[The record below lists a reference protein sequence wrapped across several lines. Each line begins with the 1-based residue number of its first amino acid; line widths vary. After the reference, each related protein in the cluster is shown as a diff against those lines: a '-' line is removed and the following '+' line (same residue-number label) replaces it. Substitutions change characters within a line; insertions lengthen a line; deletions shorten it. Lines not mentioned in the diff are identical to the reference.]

1 MNALAAARA
10 PQGRALIAFVVTT
23 LAWGSTWL
31 VIKGQLGAVPPAWSV
46 TWRFALAAVG
56 MFALAAATGQKLRLK
71 GPVLRYAA
79 LTGMF
84 QFFLNFQFVY
94 QSERYVTSG
103 LVAVLFALMLVPN
116 ALLGRIFFKSPLS
129 VRFLAGSALALGG
142 IALLLLHEY
151 RSAPAGAQAV
161 LIGAGFAGLSILCA
175 SIGNVLQ
182 AAPAL
187 RAVPGFV
194 LLAWAMLFGTLG
206 NALYALVT
214 SGPPQIEWSAAYLG
228 GVAYLGLVGS
238 VLTFPLY
245 LFLLREWGPGRA
257 GYNAVAIPVVAMAMS
272 TLFEGYRWTGLAAA
286 GAVLA
291 MLGMLIALSGR
302 K

>member
-1 MNALAAARA
+1 MTAASPAR
-10 PQGRALIAFVVTT
+10 PRQGRALGAFLITT

-46 TWRFALAAVG
+46 TWRFALAALG
-56 MFALAAATGQKLRLK
+56 MFALAAASRQPLRLEK
-71 GPVLRYAA
+71 PVLRHAA

-116 ALLGRIFFKSPLS
+116 AVLAWFFYRNPLS
-129 VRFLAGSALALGG
+129 PRFLAGSALALGG
-142 IALLLLHEY
+142 IALLVMHEY
-151 RSAPAGAQAV
+151 HSAPAGTEAV
-161 LIGAGFAGLSILCA
+161 LTGAGFAALSILCA

-182 AAPAL
+182 AAPVV
-187 RAVPGFV
+187 RAAPGFT
-194 LLAWAMLFGTLG
+194 LLAWAMLVGTLG
-206 NALYALVT
+206 NAVAAFVT
-214 SGPPQIEWSAAYLG
+214 SGPPQIEWSAGYLG

-245 LFLLREWGPGRA
+245 LMLLREWGPGRA
-257 GYNAVAIPVVAMAMS
+257 GYNGVAIPIVAMAMS
-272 TLFEGYRWTGLAAA
+272 TLFEGYQWT
-286 GAVLA
+286 VLA
-291 MLGMLIALSGR
+291 GSGAALAMTGMLIALSGR

>member
-1 MNALAAARA
+1 MTAPTAASR
-10 PQGRALIAFVVTT
+10 QSRALIAFVVTT

-31 VIKGQLGAVPPAWSV
+31 VIKGQLESVPPAWSV
-46 TWRFALAAVG
+46 TWRFALASLG
-56 MFALAAATGQKLRLK
+56 MFILAALSRQKLRLS
-71 GPVLRYAA
+71 PQALRLAA
-79 LTGMF
+79 ITGQF

-116 ALLGRIFFKSPLS
+116 ALFGRFFFKQELS
-129 VRFLAGSALALGG
+129 RRFLAGSVLALAG
-142 IALLLLHEY
+142 IGLLVAHEY
-151 RSAPAGAQAV
+151 HSAPTGTQAV
-161 LIGAGFAGLSILCA
+161 LIGAGFAALSILCA

-182 AAPAL
+182 AAPRL
-187 RAVPGFV
+187 REEPGFT

-206 NALYALVT
+206 NAVAASLT

-228 GVAYLGLVGS
+228 SVAYLGLVGS

-245 LFLLREWGPGRA
+245 LMLLREWGPGRA
-257 GYNAVAIPVVAMAMS
+257 GYNGVAIPVVAMAMS
-272 TLFEGYRWTGLAAA
+272 TLFEGYQWSMLAAG

-291 MLGMLIALSGR
+291 MAGMLIALSGR